1 MMSLGQEIVWECL
14 PGPPDSKN
22 LQKPCFFHEKSSK
35 IIDFSWFSLSEL
47 TQRSRHAYRGGRW
60 RPACFL
66 NLLTLLTDHN
76 ACTALGPN
84 RRM

>member
-22 LQKPCFFHEKSSK
+22 LQKPCFFHDKSSQ

-47 TQRSRHAYRGGRW
+47 VQCSRHAYRGSSARMMAYMCLMWERFWRW
-60 RPACFL
+60 IPW
-66 NLLTLLTDHN
+66 
-76 ACTALGPN
+76 
-84 RRM
+84 